1 MIISASYKT
10 DLPSL
15 YGPWFMRRLEA
26 GFCRVVNPYGG
37 QMYEVDLRLR
47 AVDGFVFWT
56 KNLGPFRDALAEVR
70 RRGYPFVVQYGING
84 YPRVLEPAVCEAH
97 RAVAHVR
104 EVADL
109 YGPRVAVWRYDPIL
123 FTSLTPPAFH
133 AENFGRLAG
142 GLAGAVDEVVISFAH
157 VYRKTERNVTRA
169 AAEAGFTWE
178 DPDDETKCR
187 LAKTLTDIAAS
198 HGLRLTVCSQQ
209 RYVVPGAGEARC
221 VDAGRLADVAG
232 HPVRA
237 PVKGNREDCRCHR
250 SRDIGDYDT
259 CTQGCVY
266 CYAVSHHA
274 VAHRRRR
281 DHDPGGAFLF
291 PPPLRE

>member
-10 DLPSL
+10 DLPAL

-26 GFCRVVNPYGG
+26 GFCRMVNPYGG
-37 QMYEVDLRLR
+37 QIHEVDLRPR

-70 RRGYPFVVQYGING
+70 RRGYPFVVHYGING
-84 YPRVLEPAVCEAH
+84 YPRVLEPAVCDAEH
-97 RAVAHVR
+97 AVAHVC
-104 EVADL
+104 EVADR

-133 AENFGRLAG
+133 AENFGKLAAT
-142 GLAGAVDEVVISFAH
+142 LAGAVDEVVISFAH
-157 VYRKTERNVTRA
+157 VYRKTQRNVARA
-169 AAEAGFTWE
+169 AAAAGFTWE
-178 DPDDETKCR
+178 DPDGETKR
-187 LAKTLTDIAAS
+187 ALARALTDIAAS
-198 HGLRLTVCSQQ
+198 HGIRLTVCSQQ

-221 VDAGRLADVAG
+221 VDAARLADVAG

-237 PVKGNREDCRCHR
+237 PLKGNRPDCRCHR

-266 CYAVSHHA
+266 CYAVSSTEA
-274 VAHRRRR
+274 AARRRC
-281 DHDPGGAFLF
+281 DHDPDGEFLF
-291 PPPLRE
+291 APAPRG